1 MIAGRTGKPRPGC
14 SAFHRSPE
22 FRAIAKAALVRWNAL
37 RPILPK
43 CGAARKRDGKPCEQL
58 ALTNG
63 RCRFHGGRTPS
74 GDGWHRPVW
83 PNGKAPRAEAK
94 LARKL
99 QAMELAA
106 RKRAARLRR
115 MTDEER
121 QQHEEW
127 HRARPTTSA
136 AERAEAKRLKMQAR
150 QARSMMGRNVP
161 KAALADPEYLAICER
176 IADLRGQLTALFED
190 QNQQNEASGADET
203 MEGVF
208 G

>member
-1 MIAGRTGKPRPGC
+1 VRKKAHGGQSDYR
-14 SAFHRSPE
+14 RSPE
-22 FRAIAKAALVRWNAL
+22 FRTKADAALARYNAS
-37 RPILPK
+37 RPFLPK
-43 CGAARKRDGKPCEQL
+43 CGARRKRDGEPCRNL
-58 ALTNG
+58 AMGNG
-63 RCRFHGGRTPS
+63 RCRYHGGRTPS

-83 PNGKAPRAEAK
+83 PNGGAPDAERR

-99 QAMELAA
+99 QTLERAA

-127 HRARPTTSA
+127 HRARPTASA
-136 AERAEAKRLKMQAR
+136 AARAEVKRLKLQAR
-150 QARSMMGRNVP
+150 QARSMMGRDAP

-176 IADLRGQLTALFED
+176 IADLRAQMTALFED
-190 QNQQNEASGADET
+190 QNKQDEASGADET

>member
-1 MIAGRTGKPRPGC
+1 MG
-14 SAFHRSPE
+14 
-22 FRAIAKAALVRWNAL
+22 
-37 RPILPK
+37 
-43 CGAARKRDGKPCEQL
+43 
-58 ALTNG
+58 NG
-63 RCRFHGGRTPS
+63 RCRYHGGRTPS

-83 PNGKAPRAEAK
+83 PNGGAPDAERR

-99 QAMELAA
+99 QTLERAA

-127 HRARPTTSA
+127 HRARPTASA
-136 AERAEAKRLKMQAR
+136 AARAEVKRLKLQAR
-150 QARSMMGRNVP
+150 QARSMMGRDAP

-176 IADLRGQLTALFED
+176 IADLRAQMPALYED
-190 QNQQNEASGADET
+190 QIKQDEASGADET